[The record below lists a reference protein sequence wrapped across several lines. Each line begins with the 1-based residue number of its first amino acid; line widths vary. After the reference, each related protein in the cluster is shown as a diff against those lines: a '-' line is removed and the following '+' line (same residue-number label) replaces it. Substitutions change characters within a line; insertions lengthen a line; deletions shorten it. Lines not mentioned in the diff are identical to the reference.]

1 MVYKFNK
8 TTVTIPKEEIE
19 NYINKLD
26 LTEKEAIDLWLEDNG
41 YQANE
46 EQSLLDKMANQI
58 KISRGADGDRKTEPK
73 PRKPRI
79 VKTSD
84 EKKQL
89 FHIIYSAL
97 LELGNSNVEILKE
110 NKAFQCKIG
119 EKIFKVDIIEH
130 RQSKN

>member
-8 TTVTIPKEEIE
+8 NTVTIPEEEIK

-73 PRKPRI
+73 PRKPREI
-79 VKTSD
+79 KTSD

-119 EKIFKVDIIEH
+119 GKLFKVDIIEH
-130 RQSKN
+130 RQPKN

>member
-1 MVYKFNK
+1 MIYKFNK
-8 TTVTIPKEEIE
+8 TTVSIPEEEIK

-58 KISRGADGDRKTEPK
+58 KISRGADGDRKIEPK
-73 PRKPRI
+73 PRKPREI
-79 VKTSD
+79 KTSN

-97 LELGNSNVEILKE
+97 LVLGSSKVKVLKE
-110 NKAFQCKIG
+110 NKAFQCQIG
-119 EKIFKVDIIEH
+119 EKLFKVDIIEH
-130 RQSKN
+130 RQPKN